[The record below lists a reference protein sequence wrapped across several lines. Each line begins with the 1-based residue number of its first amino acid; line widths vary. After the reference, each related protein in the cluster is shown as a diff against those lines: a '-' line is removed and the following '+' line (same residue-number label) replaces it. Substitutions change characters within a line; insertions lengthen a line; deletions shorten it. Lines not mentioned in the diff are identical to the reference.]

1 MPAPDAAR
9 ALLDVRLTP
18 RASRASVE
26 VDGDLVRVRVT
37 APPFDGRANAALI
50 EALAKHLS
58 VPKRDVAIVRGLSSR
73 TKRVAV
79 EGMTAAE
86 ALERLRA

>member
-1 MPAPDAAR
+1 MPRPDTAR

-18 RASRASVE
+18 RASRGSVE

-37 APPFDGRANAALI
+37 APPVDGRANAALV
-50 EALAKHLS
+50 ELLAKRLG

-79 EGMTAAE
+79 EGMTVAE
-86 ALERLRA
+86 AFERLRA